1 MSQSTCRALRG
12 ERRQPSSFAHGYN
25 FVSSMISNKVTF
37 AGGSTQKLSRIWICE
52 SKHSAPAAGHVVQSS
67 LLRSKWY
74 VLAGQLVQEAP
85 SVSTKSPPAHFVH
98 STEPTG
104 AIEPRGQ
111 GAHAK
116 KPFAVSA
123 LYVPASHAPQKSAYS
138 SRTCPSLHE

>member
-52 SKHSAPAAGHVVQSS
+52 SKHSAPVAGHVVQSS

-74 VLAGQLVQEAP
+74 VLAGQLVQAAP
-85 SVSTKSPPAHFVH
+85 SVFANSPPVHSVH
-98 STEPTG
+98 STELARATNPDG
-104 AIEPRGQ
+104 HGMQ
-111 GAHAK
+111 MN
-116 KPFAVSA
+116 
-123 LYVPASHAPQKSAYS
+123 LYV
-138 SRTCPSLHE
+138 